1 MDVACQHCPSV
12 YPISE
17 QKLAGRL
24 VRFRCKS
31 CGNPI
36 VVDGR
41 QNPSRPPV
49 AITSVPPLSLAN
61 IASSVAPQPTGY
73 RTAPLGGAPAPQNP
87 SATPYSEDFSAPPAP
102 PSANLDPGQVP
113 RLSPWPRAVA
123 DKPNVAP
130 PPFPNPPGINP
141 QSRSPLSKP
150 QNTNPAAAGSS
161 PSAPRV
167 APSEPPPPFRAA
179 SQPHNPNPQDVDP
192 SVYEDETVAM
202 TAMELEAA
210 ADAQSP
216 GAQSEPQ
223 HSIWG
228 AVPAHGNPV
237 ATVLAAPAPASFA
250 PPPLPTWNQ
259 ALLSGNPSIGNL
271 DGMAVSGIQ
280 TSFNEDPTA
289 ATSGPASFEYDPMSN
304 SPKPTRAESWSI
316 GKNSTASNP
325 FAQQDWRQPT
335 PAPASGR
342 TLASAEPP
350 SQDNPWLFRGL
361 LVVLGIGG
369 VVLGGVLGNT
379 WLRHVLP
386 SPPPQAGAN
395 ASPAQIMNPDLPGF
409 DALGANERLE
419 AAQAE
424 AVNCLS
430 ADTAPLTGLL
440 IARFRPT
447 GALDA
452 LNLTGSVGTAPEAPC
467 IRSVFDKVT
476 VPPFR
481 GVTSQ
486 VEKALELRPRP

>member
-41 QNPSRPPV
+41 QNPSRPPAAV
-49 AITSVPPLSLAN
+49 TSVPPMSLGHL
-61 IASSVAPQPTGY
+61 ASSVAPQPAWS
-73 RTAPLGGAPAPQNP
+73 APTPGVALSKQP
-87 SATPYSEDFSAPPAP
+87 SATPEAAQPAAPAP
-102 PSANLDPGQVP
+102 GPDATRVP
-113 RLSPWPRAVA
+113 RLDLRQS
-123 DKPNVAP
+123 DKPKGP
-130 PPFPNPPGINP
+130 PPLPNGFDIDPNRAPFN
-141 QSRSPLSKP
+141 K
-150 QNTNPAAAGSS
+150 PAAALKSA
-161 PSAPRV
+161 PSAPQAR
-167 APSEPPPPFRAA
+167 ALPSEPVPIRAA
-179 SQPHNPNPQDVDP
+179 SQPHNPHPQEVDP

-210 ADAQSP
+210 ADAQSLP
-216 GAQSEPQ
+216 DSEPQ
-223 HSIWG
+223 
-228 AVPAHGNPV
+228 VPEWYAP
-237 ATVLAAPAPASFA
+237 VLAASSGSTVLGVPAPPAFT
-250 PPPLPTWNQ
+250 PPPPPPPWN
-259 ALLSGNPSIGNL
+259 AAPHNTGNFTGTNPGVPNAIAAVNL
-271 DGMAVSGIQ
+271 QQPLTEG
-280 TSFNEDPTA
+280 
-289 ATSGPASFEYDPMSN
+289 TSGPT
-304 SPKPTRAESWSI
+304 PTSIGFDFDAPRPLRAESWSI
-316 GKNSTASNP
+316 GSNP
-325 FAQQDWRQPT
+325 PAPNPYATQDWRPQPM
-335 PAPASGR
+335 PSPPSGR

-350 SQDNPWLFRGL
+350 AQDNPWLFRGL

-386 SPPPQAGAN
+386 A
-395 ASPAQIMNPDLPGF
+395 PAPESGSDARTEIMNPDLPGF

-424 AVNCLS
+424 AVNCLN

-440 IARFRPT
+440 VARFHPN
-447 GALDA
+447 GDLEALTM
-452 LNLTGSVGTAPEAPC
+452 TGSVGSAPETPC
-467 IRSVFDKVT
+467 IRSVFDKVK

-486 VEKALELRPRP
+486 VEKAVELRPRP